1 MNSMVTNVLRSLIEN
16 DKGEQRKLE
25 KMADRVFSYADEMAA
40 LSDEQLQAK
49 TTEFKERYS
58 KGETLDDLLYEAY
71 AVVREGARRVL
82 GLYPYKVQVMGG
94 IVLHNGDVPEMRT
107 GEGKTLTATMPVYLN
122 ALSGKGVHV
131 VTVNEYLTTRDATEM
146 GELYSWLGLSVGINL
161 AAKSPLEKR
170 EAYNCDITYSTNSE
184 IGFDYLRDNMVVRA
198 EDMVQRPLNYA
209 LIDEVDSILID
220 EARTPLIVSGP
231 QGSETNQ
238 LYFLADNFVKSLDK
252 EDYIIDVPSKT
263 IGLSDT
269 GIDKAEKFFKL
280 NNLYDIENVA
290 ITHFLD
296 NALRAN
302 YIMTYDVDYLV
313 NEDQE
318 VMIIDPFTGR
328 TMEGRRYSDGLHQA
342 IEAKEGVPVQNE
354 SKTSASITYQN
365 LFRMYK
371 KLAGMTG
378 TGKTEEE
385 EFREVY
391 NIRVVPIPT
400 NRPIARVDHEDLL
413 YPSLEYKFNAVIA
426 DVKRRYE
433 KGQPVLV
440 GTVSVETSDLI
451 SQKLVAA
458 GVPHEVLNAK
468 NHYREAQIIMNAG
481 QRGAVTIATNMA
493 GRGTDIK
500 LGPGVRELG
509 GLCVIGTERHES
521 RRIDNQLRGRS
532 GRQGDPGESQ
542 FYLSLEDDLMK
553 RFGSE
558 RIKVFMERMNLSEE
572 ESVIKSKM
580 LTRQVESAQK
590 RVEGNNYDSRKQV
603 LQYDDVMREQREII
617 YKQRQDVITADRD
630 LAPEIKA
637 MIKRTIERQVEGHF
651 LGSKDEAIDGI
662 IKFAHTTLVEDGTLD
677 AESFKSM
684 NKKEIIDELYEL
696 ALRVYDSQVKK
707 LRDEDRIREFQK
719 VLILRVVDNKWTDHI
734 DAMDQLRNA
743 VSLRGYAQNNP
754 IVEYQSESFNMFNDM
769 IGAIEFEVT
778 RLMMKAQIHDN
789 IERERSVQESR
800 TTAVK
805 NIMPNQPVQTKD
817 AVSFEGVDRNDP
829 CPCQS
834 GKKFKNCHG
843 RK

>member
-58 KGETLDDLLYEAY
+58 KGESLDDLLYEAY
-71 AVVREGARRVL
+71 AVVREAARRVL

-238 LYFLADNFVKSLDK
+238 LYFLADNLVKSLDK

-637 MIKRTIERQVEGHF
+637 MMKRTIERQVEGHF

-662 IKFAHTTLVEDGTLD
+662 IKFAHSTLVEDGTLH

-684 NKKEIIDELYEL
+684 NKKEIIDKLYEL
-696 ALRVYDSQVKK
+696 ALKVYDSQVKK

>member
-58 KGETLDDLLYEAY
+58 KGESLDDLLYEAY
-71 AVVREGARRVL
+71 AVVREAARRVL

-238 LYFLADNFVKSLDK
+238 LYFLADNLVKSLDK

-342 IEAKEGVPVQNE
+342 IEAKEGVSVQNE

-637 MIKRTIERQVEGHF
+637 MMKRTIERQVEGHF

-662 IKFAHTTLVEDGTLD
+662 IKFAHTTLVEDGTLH

>member
-1 MNSMVTNVLRSLIEN
+1 MVTNVLRSLIEN

-58 KGETLDDLLYEAY
+58 KGESLDDLLYEAY

-238 LYFLADNFVKSLDK
+238 LYFLADNLVKSLDK

-637 MIKRTIERQVEGHF
+637 MMKRTIERQVEGHF

-662 IKFAHTTLVEDGTLD
+662 IKFAHTTLVEDGTLH
-677 AESFKSM
+677 AESFKPM

>member
-1 MNSMVTNVLRSLIEN
+1 MVTNVLRSLIEN

-238 LYFLADNFVKSLDK
+238 LYFLTDNLVKSLDK

-451 SQKLVAA
+451 SQKLVVA

-637 MIKRTIERQVEGHF
+637 MMKRTIERQVEGHF

-662 IKFAHTTLVEDGTLD
+662 IKFAHTTLVEDGTLH
-677 AESFKSM
+677 AESFKPM

>member
-1 MNSMVTNVLRSLIEN
+1 MVTNVLRSLIEN

-58 KGETLDDLLYEAY
+58 KGESLDDLLYEAY

-238 LYFLADNFVKSLDK
+238 LYFLADKLVKSLDK

-637 MIKRTIERQVEGHF
+637 MMKRTIERQVEGHF

-662 IKFAHTTLVEDGTLD
+662 IKFAHTTLVEDGTLH